1 MTQSILAEGVK
12 RAQMGHRD
20 AWGDVYRELSPSV
33 YRLCRRV
40 LPTPE
45 DAEDAT
51 MEIFL
56 KAQIRLDQ
64 YDPERP
70 FKAWLYRVAANHC
83 WDVLRKRRGKSYA
96 GTGDAEVSKLE
107 AKDTD
112 PQQALLDRQSHQQVR
127 RALSKL
133 EDRARL
139 AIALRYYADLSYE
152 EIAETLGVNSS
163 FVGVLLLR
171 ARRKLRQLLTEE
183 VTS

>member
-1 MTQSILAEGVK
+1 MTQATLVEGVK
-12 RAQMGHRD
+12 KAQMGHRD
-20 AWGDVYRELSPSV
+20 AWGEVYRELSPSV

-40 LPTPE
+40 LPTAE

-56 KAQIRLDQ
+56 KAQIRLNQ

-83 WDVLRKRRGKSYA
+83 WDVLRKRRGKKEN
-96 GTGDAEVSKLE
+96 GTDDAEISTLE
-107 AKDTD
+107 TRDPD
-112 PQQALLDRQSHQQVR
+112 PQQLLLDRQSHHQVR
-127 RALSKL
+127 KALSKL

-139 AIALRYYADLSYE
+139 AIALRYYAELSYE
-152 EIAETLGVNSS
+152 EIAEALGVNSS

-171 ARRKLRQLLTEE
+171 ARRKMRRFLTEE
-183 VTS
+183 ATS

>member
-1 MTQSILAEGVK
+1 MTQATLTQGVQEALK
-12 RAQMGHRD
+12 GSRD
-20 AWGDVYRELSPSV
+20 AWGEVYRELSPSV

-40 LPTPE
+40 LPTQE

-83 WDVLRKRRGKSYA
+83 WDVLRKRRGKGQN
-96 GTGDAEVSKLE
+96 GTGDTEISTLE
-107 AKDTD
+107 ATDPD
-112 PQQALLDRQSHQQVR
+112 PQQLLLDSQSHQQVR
-127 RALSKL
+127 QALSKL
-133 EDRARL
+133 EDRPRL
-139 AIALRYYADLSYE
+139 AITLRYYAELSYE
-152 EIAETLGVNSS
+152 EIGEALGVNPS

-171 ARRKLRQLLTEE
+171 ARRKMRRWLTEE
-183 VTS
+183 ATS

>member
-1 MTQSILAEGVK
+1 MTQSTLVEGVVK
-12 RAQMGHRD
+12 AQKGHRD

-40 LPTPE
+40 LPTQE

-83 WDVLRKRRGKSYA
+83 WDLLRQRRGKGQT
-96 GTGDAEVSKLE
+96 GTGDTEISRLE
-107 AKDTD
+107 TNDPD
-112 PQQALLDRQSHQQVR
+112 PQQVLLDKQSHQQVR
-127 RALSKL
+127 EALAKL

-139 AIALRYYADLSYE
+139 AITLRYYAELSYE
-152 EIAETLGVNSS
+152 EIAEALGVNTS

-171 ARRKLRQLLTEE
+171 ARHKMRQWLTEE
-183 VTS
+183 ATS